1 MHSCYFIHKHSC
13 THTVFLLTDAHTPP
27 LLPHP
32 DRGHWQMFQVW
43 PDMHSSPSLQTCSC
57 PHTCTWAPFADIYEA
72 QASAV
77 CILEIPRNAQALV
90 VLWPQS
96 LTWLHLHICS
106 DSKKYLF
113 FWILLHTDIN
123 TRFWSRVCAEVPY
136 SKLPS
141 LSGCPL
147 LAESDSWESKQT
159 PKWEVPESL

>member
-1 MHSCYFIHKHSC
+1 MFACIFPPSKQYILSLDVSIPCVYTSMANA
-13 THTVFLLTDAHTPP
+13 FLLLHTQTQLYPYCVS
-27 LLPHP
+27 PHWCTYATSP
-32 DRGHWQMFQVW
+32 AAPWQRSLTNVS

-113 FWILLHTDIN
+113 FWILLHTDVN
-123 TRFWSRVCAEVPY
+123 TRFWSRVCAEVP
-136 SKLPS
+136 
-141 LSGCPL
+141 G
-147 LAESDSWESKQT
+147 W
-159 PKWEVPESL
+159 KW